1 MIRSSASHPAQVGGG
16 DERMVNKTMRCGSC
30 GSENPDRMKFCPEC
44 GASLR
49 TTVEVTRE
57 DTAERRQLTVLF
69 SDLADSTALADR
81 LDVEDLREIVRQY
94 QVVCGDIVQRLG
106 GTVAQYLGDGLLV
119 YFGYPEAHEDDPRR
133 AARSALDI
141 TEGIARLN
149 ERIEAQHGLRIAV
162 RIGIHTG
169 LVVAGEVG
177 AGPKREQL
185 ALGQT
190 PNIAARLQALADPNT
205 AVVSGTVLR
214 LIEDFFSC
222 EPLGPHQL
230 KGISQPM
237 EVYRLVG
244 ERAAASGF
252 ESAGQ
257 SILVG
262 RDEEMATLLQCFA
275 RAKAA
280 EGQVALISGG
290 AGIGKSLL
298 ARMLKERTAAEGST
312 WLIARCS
319 SYTEDSAFHP
329 LIHLL
334 QRALRIEP
342 GDPPEKKLERLEKEL
357 PSYGLRTEDAV
368 PLFAD
373 FLSIPL
379 GPTYHPPAMT
389 PQRMKEKTVEAL
401 LGILR
406 MLAVERPLVFTME
419 DLHWADPSTLEFVNQ
434 LVAQIPGTR
443 ILALFTCRPAF
454 EPAWGDQSH
463 ATTITLE
470 QLTDEQVRGVVEGIT
485 KGKMLPT
492 EVLEHVIRKTDG
504 VPLFVEELT
513 KMFLE
518 SGLLREHE
526 DRFELAGPLPV
537 HSIPTTLQ
545 DSLMARL
552 DRLGAAKEVAQ
563 LAAVIGREFSFELLH
578 AVSTS
583 KEDVLRKAVDQLVGA
598 QLLVRR
604 GASPTAA
611 FFFRHALIQDA
622 AYESLLKARRQQYH
636 DTVAQVL
643 ETRFP
648 DVRRTQPEVLAYHYT
663 EAGKEEPAID
673 SWIEAG
679 RLALS
684 RGTNQVAV
692 RHLEKGLELIDSL
705 PATPELQGSE
715 LVLQTTLGA
724 ARTPMYGYA
733 APEVERA
740 FRRAGELAEQ
750 LGDTP
755 HLFWVVW
762 GIWSFHIVRGNMDEA
777 LELMPRMSRLA
788 RLQPDSVEPREA
800 HSTLLLTH
808 YFRGDPAAARE
819 SYEAGLA
826 EAFPDGVTD
835 FTAGLPTP
843 PSEHIAGRHH
853 ELVSLFGCASLALWH
868 LGYPEQAV
876 ASSRNSIT
884 IARLTENPHSLGWA
898 LAFAAR
904 LHESLGDVE
913 GSRRIAREV
922 IALSQEHGLFWS
934 TLGNFFLG
942 KSLIVTHQPDDG
954 DDALDEAWQTMR
966 LGMDSY
972 RAAGA
977 GLSQTY
983 MLAQI
988 AELELGRGAID
999 DAQPLLAEAHA
1010 ALERTA
1016 ERYWEAELHRVG
1028 GEIARALGEKDH
1040 AESAFRNALDMAQ
1053 VKSCKALELRAA
1065 MSLGQLW
1072 HEDGRQDEA
1081 RRVLG
1086 DVYAWFQEG
1095 HETGDLRRAK
1105 ALLEQW

>member
-1 MIRSSASHPAQVGGG
+1 MANP
-16 DERMVNKTMRCGSC
+16 TMQCVAC

-49 TTVEVTRE
+49 PTVEATRE
-57 DTAERRQLTVLF
+57 DEAERRQLTVLF
-69 SDLADSTALADR
+69 SDLAESTALADR
-81 LDVEDLREIVRQY
+81 LDVEDLREVVHQY
-94 QVVCGDIVQRLG
+94 QVLCGDIVQRLG

-141 TEGIARLN
+141 TDGITQLN

-205 AVVSGTVLR
+205 VVVSSSVLR

-222 EPLGPHQL
+222 EPLGPQQL
-230 KGISQPM
+230 KGISQPI
-237 EVYRLVG
+237 EVYRLLG
-244 ERAAASGF
+244 ERAAPSRF
-252 ESAGQ
+252 ESAGR
-257 SILVG
+257 STLVG
-262 RDEEMATLLQCFA
+262 RNEEMTTLLQCFA
-275 RAKAA
+275 QAKAA
-280 EGQVALISGG
+280 KGQVALITGG

-298 ARMLKERTAAEGST
+298 VRVLKERTATEGCT

-319 SYTEDSAFHP
+319 SYSENSAFHP
-329 LIHLL
+329 LIELL
-334 QRALRIEP
+334 QRAFRIEP
-342 GDPPEKKLERLEKEL
+342 ADPPEEKLKRLEEQL
-357 PSYGLRTEDAV
+357 TSYGLPTEDAV

-406 MLAVERPLVFTME
+406 TLAAEQPLVFAME
-419 DLHWADPSTLEFVNQ
+419 DLHWADPSTLEFVDK
-434 LVAQIPGTR
+434 LVEQTPGTR

-454 EPAWGDQSH
+454 APEWGDQSH
-463 ATTITLE
+463 ATAITLE

-485 KGKMLPT
+485 KGKTLPM
-492 EVLEHVIRKTDG
+492 EVLEHVMQKTDG

-513 KMFLE
+513 KMILE
-518 SGLLREHE
+518 TGLLREHE

-537 HSIPTTLQ
+537 HAIPTTLQ

-552 DRLGAAKEVAQ
+552 DGLAAGKEVAQ

-578 AVSTS
+578 AVSTAD
-583 KEDVLRKAVDQLVGA
+583 EDVLRKAVDQLVGV

-604 GASPTAA
+604 GTSPTTA
-611 FFFRHALIQDA
+611 FAFRHALIQDA
-622 AYESLLKARRQQYH
+622 AYESLLKVRRQQHH

-692 RHLEKGLELIDSL
+692 RHLEKGLEVIDSL
-705 PATPELQGSE
+705 PSTPEQQGRE
-715 LVLQTTLGA
+715 LLLQTTLGA
-724 ARTPMYGYA
+724 ARTPIYGYA

-740 FRRAGELAEQ
+740 YRRAGELAEH
-750 LGDTP
+750 LRDTP

-762 GIWSFHIVRGNMDEA
+762 GIWTFHIVRGNMDQA
-777 LELMPRMSRLA
+777 LELMPRMGRLA

-800 HSTLLLTH
+800 HSALLLTH
-808 YFRGDPAAARE
+808 YFRGDPTSARE

-826 EAFPDGVTD
+826 EAFPDGVPD

-853 ELVSLFGCASLALWH
+853 EMVSLFGCASLALWH
-868 LGYPEQAV
+868 LGYPEQAL

-884 IARLTENPHSLGWA
+884 IARLTTNPHSLGWA

-942 KSLIVTHQPDDG
+942 KSLIVTHRPEDG

-966 LGMDSY
+966 LGLDSY

-999 DAQPLLAEAHA
+999 EAQALLAEARA

-1028 GEIARALGEKDH
+1028 GEIVRSRGDKDG
-1040 AESAFRNALDMAQ
+1040 AESAFRTALDIARVQ
-1053 VKSCKALELRAA
+1053 NCKALELRAA
-1065 MSLGQLW
+1065 MSLGRLW
-1072 HEDGRQDEA
+1072 HEDGQQDEA
-1081 RRVLG
+1081 RVLLA

-1105 ALLEQW
+1105 ALLNQW